1 MKFIINRNNIKN
13 YIFKLLINSL
23 IFMIFFINRSNYQVK
38 KIDEK
43 FVFIKGIS
51 RKDKYGIELNTY
63 IINGIYCI
71 GFNGKSSNTIESSN
85 IYYPSCPFLRPVHFP
100 DSIINPVCEKSSLQ
114 IVNFKNNSGNN
125 LPYSIKLDSI
135 SNLIKKWNEWRNF
148 TIPNINYYKD
158 KTLEEL
164 VKNEYHPFDYG
175 DNIKFEN
182 IYDNKKFYKKV
193 VNSRMDEI
201 PDPRRRRLFS
211 FILFNGEFDLLD
223 IYLAEYYEIVDYFV
237 IYESNRTFTGKEK
250 PLYFTRT
257 LFETNRY
264 EKFQDKLI
272 PFPCEIIINED
283 NGRGYAFPREH
294 IARRTL
300 IEKGLRVVH
309 ARHGDLFMHND
320 LDELPKPHILS
331 RLKKCG
337 GWEYLQAGIGGGP
350 LSFKEDDQNKNSKLV
365 ESYFI
370 NGDKIK
376 TNKYGEYEIKY
387 SRVKS
392 LGFLYWF
399 HIYSLNSLLNPFISP
414 VAHPN
419 IAIFDARRALG
430 QYNIY
435 QTDEDLK
442 DNFNYTKVK
451 RNNSETSI
459 KPRES
464 EILND
469 DISFQKEI
477 KKVKN
482 NKEKLIKEKKYYDP
496 LNDPNFDPYQ
506 GYTYT
511 DNSNDRKIGKG
522 YLGEFMRF
530 ETGYKTKFNNK
541 AVLWNG
547 GWHLSSCF
555 QRIDE
560 YLNKIISYSDNFYYR
575 YKSLN
580 ELKHQI
586 LSRIKANTNIESGK
600 KKYHINKIILPES
613 YIKGY
618 NYNFE
623 YNYWIKNHNVPN
635 KEFVHYINIIKH
647 EVPTQVWKNPICYSY
662 FLERDYG
669 LNKKLWWQI
678 IPKKDW
684 KTVHFEELENK
695 LIDILLP
702 KIIKDKFKKEMFKK

>member
-1 MKFIINRNNIKN
+1 MKF
-13 YIFKLLINSL
+13 LINGKITKLKNIYLKLILILILSL
-23 IFMIFFINRSNYQVK
+23 IFIIFFYFNNSKKYQVK

-43 FVFIKGIS
+43 FVYIKGIS

-63 IINGIYCI
+63 TLNGFYCI
-71 GFNGKSSNTIESSN
+71 GFNGNSSNTIEDSN
-85 IYYPSCPFLRPVHFP
+85 IYYPPCPFLQPVHFP

-114 IVNFKNNSGNN
+114 IVNFKNNNGYN

-135 SNLIKKWNEWRNF
+135 SNLIKKWNEWRNH

-158 KTLEEL
+158 KTVEEL

-182 IYDNKKFYKKV
+182 ISENKKFYRKV

-250 PLYFTRT
+250 PLYFTRA

-272 PFPCEIIINED
+272 PFPSEITINE
-283 NGRGYAFPREH
+283 NIGRGYAFPREH

-350 LSFKEDDQNKNSKLV
+350 LSFKEEDQNKNNKVV

-370 NGDKIK
+370 NGDKIE
-376 TNKYGEYEIKY
+376 TNKYGEYQIKY
-387 SRVKS
+387 SRVIS
-392 LGFLYWF
+392 LGLLSWF
-399 HIYSLNSLLNPFISP
+399 HEYSLNSVLNPFIGT

-419 IAIFDARRALG
+419 IAIFDARRSLG

-442 DNFNYTKVK
+442 DNFNY
-451 RNNSETSI
+451 
-459 KPRES
+459 
-464 EILND
+464 
-469 DISFQKEI
+469 
-477 KKVKN
+477 
-482 NKEKLIKEKKYYDP
+482 
-496 LNDPNFDPYQ
+496 
-506 GYTYT
+506 
-511 DNSNDRKIGKG
+511 
-522 YLGEFMRF
+522 
-530 ETGYKTKFNNK
+530 
-541 AVLWNG
+541 
-547 GWHLSSCF
+547 
-555 QRIDE
+555 
-560 YLNKIISYSDNFYYR
+560 
-575 YKSLN
+575 
-580 ELKHQI
+580 
-586 LSRIKANTNIESGK
+586 
-600 KKYHINKIILPES
+600 IN
-613 YIKGY
+613 
-618 NYNFE
+618 
-623 YNYWIKNHNVPN
+623 H
-635 KEFVHYINIIKH
+635 H
-647 EVPTQVWKNPICYSY
+647 
-662 FLERDYG
+662 
-669 LNKKLWWQI
+669 
-678 IPKKDW
+678 
-684 KTVHFEELENK
+684 
-695 LIDILLP
+695 
-702 KIIKDKFKKEMFKK
+702 

>member
-1 MKFIINRNNIKN
+1 MKFIIKRSNIKN

-85 IYYPSCPFLRPVHFP
+85 IYYPPCPFLRPVHFP

-114 IVNFKNNSGNN
+114 IVNFKNNSRNN

-182 IYDNKKFYKKV
+182 IYNNQKFYKKV
-193 VNSRMDEI
+193 VSSRMDEI

-283 NGRGYAFPREH
+283 NGIGYAFPREH
-294 IARRTL
+294 VARRTL

-350 LSFKEDDQNKNSKLV
+350 LSFKEDDQNKNSKFA

-399 HIYSLNSLLNPFISP
+399 HIYSLNSLRYLISP

-419 IAIFDARRALG
+419 IAIFDARRSLG

-435 QTDEDLK
+435 QTDEDQN

-464 EILND
+464 KILND
-469 DISFQKEI
+469 NISFQKEI
-477 KKVKN
+477 KKFRN
-482 NKEKLIKEKKYYDP
+482 NKQKLIKGKKYYDP

-511 DNSNDRKIGKG
+511 NNSNDKKIGKG
-522 YLGEFMRF
+522 YLGEYFRA
-530 ETGYKTKFNNK
+530 ETGYGRKITHKP
-541 AVLWNG
+541 VLWNG

-560 YLNKIISYSDNFYYR
+560 YLNKIISYSDNFYYK

-580 ELKHQI
+580 ELKYKI
-586 LSRIKANTNIESGK
+586 LSRMKANTNIYNGE
-600 KKYHINKIILPES
+600 KKYYFNKIILPES
-613 YIKGY
+613 YKKGY

-623 YNYWIKNHNVPN
+623 YNYWIKNHNVPS
-635 KEFVHYINIIKH
+635 KEFIHYINIIKH

-662 FLERDYG
+662 FLERNYG

-684 KTVHFEELENK
+684 KTVHFEAIENK

-702 KIIKDKFKKEMFKK
+702 KIVKDKFKKEMFKK